1 MAASLPSL
9 SKTFSQAAQ
18 EQSVVQYLCPRK
30 QSQYNLMHFDWRHIH
45 PVEVRFLLP
54 DTATLSPASTT
65 VLLVAVRGL
74 LFELLL
80 LEVWET
86 DGAVLNSGL
95 RSMLCPSGDEIA

>member
-65 VLLVAVRGL
+65 VFSSPCGHCCSNCCCLKFGNGWRG
-74 LFELLL
+74 
-80 LEVWET
+80 V
-86 DGAVLNSGL
+86 NSGQVHAVSVW
-95 RSMLCPSGDEIA
+95 R